1 MKGWDIMYVQ
11 EVKVQGQRKYL
22 LIGSEGI
29 PITPVVKYLKY
40 LDQTGKSHNTLK
52 TYCYGLKH
60 YFTFLEETGKDYKQI
75 TLQGM
80 AEFVSWLQNPY
91 RNSKVITASPMTSK
105 LTAKTVNLTI
115 TVVTNFYDYLYRN
128 DELPTDV
135 ADKLMKQIYVGN
147 GKRYKGFLH
156 HITKGNPVTKNLLK
170 VKEPKKKLKTLTK
183 EQVVQLVQATSNV
196 RDEFLLNL
204 LFETG
209 LRIGEVLSLHIVD
222 FKRDYR
228 IGYHIQLVDRGELEN
243 GAKLKTNERKI
254 EISSDLM
261 NLYDDYLYEV
271 LDELET
277 DTNFLFVKLKGANK
291 GEPLEYTD
299 VQSLFKR
306 LKQKTGIDAHPHLLR
321 HTHASIYYQ
330 TTKDVKLVQERLGHA
345 QIQTTMD
352 IYVHQTDEEIRAE
365 WEKAQHAF
373 QLDRNTQ

>member
-1 MKGWDIMYVQ
+1 VKGWDIMYVQ

>member
-1 MKGWDIMYVQ
+1 MKGCDTMYVQ
-11 EVKVQGQRKYL
+11 EVKVKDQRKYL
-22 LIGSEGI
+22 LVDSKGI

-183 EQVVQLVQATSNV
+183 EQVVQLVQATSNI

>member
-183 EQVVQLVQATSNV
+183 EQVVQLVQATSNI

-209 LRIGEVLSLHIVD
+209 LRIGEVLSLHIAD

-373 QLDRNTQ
+373 QLDRNPQ

>member
-306 LKQKTGIDAHPHLLR
+306 LKQKTGLDAHPHLLR